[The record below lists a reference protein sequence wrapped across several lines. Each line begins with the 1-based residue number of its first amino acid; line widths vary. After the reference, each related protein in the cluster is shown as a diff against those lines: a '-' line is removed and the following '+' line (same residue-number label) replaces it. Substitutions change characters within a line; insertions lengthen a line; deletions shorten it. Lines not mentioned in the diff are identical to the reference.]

1 MPSIVQTNQV
11 NNTGSQLLAETKS
24 YTAVI
29 IMLSGVVQGKS
40 PLPQPHSTSEID
52 FILVQEKLTEKNIF
66 KVANYQILK
75 VSTFCKYLQDQ
86 PATNLYTYTLINILY
101 FTLH

>member
-24 YTAVI
+24 YTAAI
-29 IMLSGVVQGKS
+29 IMLSGVVKGKS
-40 PLPQPHSTSEID
+40 PLPQLHSILEID
-52 FILVQEKLTEKNIF
+52 FILFQEKVTEKNIS
-66 KVANYQILK
+66 KVANFQRLK

-86 PATNLYTYTLINILY
+86 STTILCTLINILY